1 MRTAPFISA
10 QAGHIKDNRAAVIV
24 ASLSMRF
31 SLFGA
36 RGAVFF

>member
-1 MRTAPFISA
+1 MRMAPFISA
-10 QAGHIKDNRAAVIV
+10 QAGHVKENRAAVIV
-24 ASLSMRF
+24 ASLSKRS